1 MITHNIQ
8 KNGGRMVKK
17 KVLVAGSIVL
27 DIIPEVYIPKGEPI
41 PEIFLSEG
49 KQTECSRTHIY
60 LGGEVGNTG
69 LGLKKLGCDVRL
81 VSKIG
86 DDSVGEIVREM
97 LQRYD
102 VDFSLIEVMGEQSS
116 TSVAIALPGKDKM
129 TLHSR
134 GASQLFKAADITD
147 DMLEGVKLFHFGYPP
162 SMKYMVENGGV
173 ELENLL
179 KNVKSK
185 GITVSLDMSLPDLK
199 TFLGKVDWK
208 PILKKILP
216 YVDLFLPSL
225 EESIFF
231 LHRDEYIEMVRKAGA
246 NDLLDYIDVKNMAD
260 ILADELLEL
269 GGTVVMLKCGH
280 EGMYLR
286 TAEKEK
292 WRNMGKAAPEDLDN
306 WYGKRIWENPVKVK
320 KILSRTGAGDIAIAG
335 FLSAFL
341 HGDNPKTAL
350 GIAAWA
356 ASRCIQSYDTISG
369 LRPLK
374 DL

>member
-1 MITHNIQ
+1 MES
-8 KNGGRMVKK
+8 K

-27 DIIPEVYIPKGEPI
+27 DIIPEVYIPKGQPV

-49 KQTECSRTHIY
+49 KTTECSYTHIY

-86 DDSVGEIVREM
+86 DDSVGEIVREI
-97 LQRYD
+97 LNRYD
-102 VDFSLIEVMGEQSS
+102 ADYTLIEMMGEQSS
-116 TSVAIALPGKDKM
+116 ASVAIALPGKDKM

-147 DMLEGVKLFHFGYPP
+147 EMLEGVKLFHFGYPP
-162 SMKYMVENGGV
+162 SMKYLVEHEGE
-173 ELENLL
+173 ELEDLL

-185 GITVSLDMSLPDLK
+185 GITISLDMSLPDLK
-199 TFLGKVDWK
+199 TFLGHVDWR
-208 PILKKILP
+208 PILQRILP

-231 LHRDEYIEMVRKAGA
+231 LHREDYVEMVRKAGA
-246 NDLLDYIDVKNMAD
+246 NDLLDYIDIRGMAEK
-260 ILADELLEL
+260 LADELLEM

-286 TAEKEK
+286 TAGKER
-292 WRNMGKAAPEDLDN
+292 WGNMGKAAPASLTG
-306 WYGKRIWENPVKVK
+306 WYDRKIWQKPVKVK
-320 KILSRTGAGDIAIAG
+320 RILSRTGAGDIAIAG
-335 FLSAFL
+335 FLSSFL
-341 HGDNPKTAL
+341 HEDNAKTAS

-356 ASRCIQSYDTISG
+356 ASICIQSYDTISG
-369 LRPLK
+369 LCPLNE
-374 DL
+374 L

>member
-1 MITHNIQ
+1 MDT
-8 KNGGRMVKK
+8 KK
-17 KVLVAGSIVL
+17 ILVAGSIVL
-27 DIIPEVYIPKGEPI
+27 DIVPEVYIPKGEPV
-41 PEIFLSEG
+41 PNIFLSEG
-49 KQTECSRTHIY
+49 KQTECSRIHIY

-97 LQRYD
+97 LTR
-102 VDFSLIEVMGEQSS
+102 FEAEFTLIEMMGIQSS
-116 TSVAIALPGKDKM
+116 CSVAVALPDKDKM

-147 DMLEGVKLFHFGYPP
+147 EMLDGVQLFHFGYPP
-162 SMKYMVENGGV
+162 SMEYLVENEGE

-185 GITVSLDMSLPDLK
+185 GITTSLDMSLPDLK
-199 TFLGKVDWK
+199 TFLGKIDWR
-208 PILKKILP
+208 PILKRILP

-231 LHRDEYIEMVRKAGA
+231 LHRESYIEMVQKAGSG
-246 NDLLDYIDVKNMAD
+246 NLLDYIQVKETAEM
-260 ILADELLEL
+260 LADELLTFGCPVIL
-269 GGTVVMLKCGH
+269 LKCGH

-286 TAEKEK
+286 TAGKSS
-292 WRNMGKAAPEDLDN
+292 WRSLGKAAPTNLEG
-306 WYGKRIWENPVKVK
+306 WYGKQIWQRPVKVQR
-320 KILSRTGAGDIAIAG
+320 ILSRTGAGDIAIAG
-335 FLSAFL
+335 FLSSFL
-341 HGDNPKTAL
+341 HGDNAKTAL

-356 ASRCIQSYDTISG
+356 ASMCIQSYDTISG
-369 LRPLK
+369 LCPLK
-374 DL
+374 EL

>member
-1 MITHNIQ
+1 MDH
-8 KNGGRMVKK
+8 KK
-17 KVLVAGSIVL
+17 ILVAGSIVL
-27 DIIPEVYIPKGEPI
+27 DIVPEVYIPKEEPV
-41 PEIFLSEG
+41 PNVFLSEG

-102 VDFSLIEVMGEQSS
+102 VDFTLIEMMGIQSS
-116 TSVAIALPGKDKM
+116 CSVAVALPDKDKM

-147 DMLEGVKLFHFGYPP
+147 QMLDGVHLFHFGYPP
-162 SMKYMVENGGV
+162 SMEYLVENEGE

-199 TFLGKVDWK
+199 TFLGKVNWK
-208 PILKKILP
+208 PILERILP

-225 EESIFF
+225 EESIFC
-231 LHRDEYIEMVRKAGA
+231 LHREDYIKMAQTIGS
-246 NDLLDYIDVKNMAD
+246 NNLLDYIQVKEMAET
-260 ILADELLEL
+260 LADELLEFGSPVIL
-269 GGTVVMLKCGH
+269 LKCGH

-286 TAEKEK
+286 TAAKESWK
-292 WRNMGKAAPEDLDN
+292 HIGKAAPSHLDG
-306 WYGKRIWENPVKVK
+306 WYGKRIWQKPVKVK
-320 KILSRTGAGDIAIAG
+320 QILSRTGAGDIAIAG
-335 FLSAFL
+335 FLSSFL
-341 HGDNPKTAL
+341 HGDNAKTAL

-356 ASRCIQSYDTISG
+356 ASMCIQTYDTISG
-369 LRPLK
+369 LCSLK
-374 DL
+374 EL